1 MSENATAERFTERPM
16 EHRSEEPKEQYRKS
30 FKLGEGEYGEG
41 DELVGV
47 RMGQVF
53 ELANKFIEMA
63 GMSEDANDVRGLD
76 ALAGEWSME
85 AVFPFDPPVT
95 GRGRVSFEW
104 LSEGSF
110 LVQRWE
116 VEHRDAP
123 DGIAIIGPDGSD
135 GGYRQ
140 HYFDTRGVSRVYE
153 MSLRDGVWKL
163 WRDSPG
169 FSQRF
174 TGTFGDD
181 GNTITGFWEKSGDGE
196 AWEHD
201 FDLAYTKQSETTTEK
216 ETK

>member
-1 MSENATAERFTERPM
+1 
-16 EHRSEEPKEQYRKS
+16 
-30 FKLGEGEYGEG
+30 
-41 DELVGV
+41 
-47 RMGQVF
+47 
-53 ELANKFIEMA
+53 
-63 GMSEDANDVRGLD
+63 MSEDANDVRGLD
-76 ALAGEWSME
+76 ALVGEWSME

-104 LSEGSF
+104 LSEDSF

-116 VEHRDAP
+116 VEHRDAS
-123 DGIAIIGPDGSD
+123 DGIAIIGPEGSD

-181 GNTITGFWEKSGDGE
+181 GSTITGFWEKSGDGE